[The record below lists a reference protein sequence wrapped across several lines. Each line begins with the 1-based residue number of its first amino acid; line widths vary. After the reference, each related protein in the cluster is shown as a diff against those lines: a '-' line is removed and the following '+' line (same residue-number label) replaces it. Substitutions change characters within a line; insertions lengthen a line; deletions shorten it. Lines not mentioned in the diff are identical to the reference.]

1 MESSPAA
8 TATMAPPSSRPRD
21 PPLLLGS
28 FSLPSGWGCRRPM
41 AFCRED
47 TDAPE
52 PAAATGAEDNGS
64 RSPEKGAAAEAEEEA
79 PRRQWNWNLRDRADR
94 DYRAEDARPA
104 KKLVGSAADGG
115 GGGQRSRGFS
125 LALTRQEIDAD
136 FVAITGRKPPRR
148 PRKRAKSVLRQIEPL
163 YPGSSLAE
171 VTRDRYKVNEGQG
184 VSSYLPV
191 MA

>member
-8 TATMAPPSSRPRD
+8 TATMAPPPRPRD

-28 FSLPSGWGCRRPM
+28 FNLPSGWGCRRPM
-41 AFCRED
+41 AFCRD

-52 PAAATGAEDNGS
+52 PDAAAANTGAENNGP
-64 RSPEKGAAAEAEEEA
+64 RSPPEDAQEA

-104 KKLVGSAADGG
+104 KKLVGSAADGA
-115 GGGQRSRGFS
+115 GGQRSRGFS

-136 FVAITGRKPPRR
+136 FLAITGRKPPRR
-148 PRKRAKSVLRQIEPL
+148 PRKRTKSVQRQIEPI
-163 YPGSSLAE
+163 YPGSSLLE
-171 VTRDRYKVNEGQG
+171 VTRDRYKVNEN
-184 VSSYLPV
+184 LR
-191 MA
+191 